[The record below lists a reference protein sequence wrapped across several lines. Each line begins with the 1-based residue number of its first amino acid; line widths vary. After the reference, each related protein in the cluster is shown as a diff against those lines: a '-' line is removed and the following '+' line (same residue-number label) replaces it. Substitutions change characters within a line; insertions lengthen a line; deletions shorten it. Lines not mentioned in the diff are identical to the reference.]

1 MRRFVLAV
9 LVLLGGI
16 GGLKAQGF
24 SFRWGGYGL
33 FRTVY
38 HPDSGSHFT
47 ARTWTM
53 TMDLYITSHIQGFGT
68 MEMLRW
74 NERPLH
80 EEDVLLTSQELGI
93 RYSPIREMWLS
104 FEYLWGHKLRLGQ
117 IAIPLGGNEQMQID
131 FYWPFPRRPMW
142 GTEEMLMLPATLP
155 WSEPG
160 VELVGTFLAGN
171 LMYEL
176 GTFQGPRLVWNQ
188 PNAHTPWIYN
198 LAAWYGDYLHD
209 NNRDKALAGKIAFRG
224 IPGLELGASGYYAAF
239 TPEEF
244 TEEGRFT
251 AVDVQGKYEK
261 GLIRIIGEFLQTRYN
276 NLDAVLQEFANRYVD
291 IYGPDQPSVVNVA
304 HLFNKAEGFFVDVNL
319 RFPMNP
325 KFFVAG
331 RYEGV
336 SRYGYLH
343 RLVKH
348 PDGTVETHGHD
359 GKETRFTLSLG
370 YRPSF
375 HSELFVSVDSNK
387 YVYLVWGL
395 GF

>member
-1 MRRFVLAV
+1 MRRLGFVVLA
-9 LVLLGGI
+9 LLLMGSEAG
-16 GGLKAQGF
+16 AQGLN
-24 SFRWGGYGL
+24 FRWGGYGL
-33 FRTVY
+33 FRATY

-53 TMDLYITSHIQGFGT
+53 TLDLFVSARVRGFGT

-80 EEDVLLTSQELGI
+80 EEDVLLTEQALGMMPN
-93 RYSPIREMWLS
+93 PIKEMWLS
-104 FEYLWGHKLRLGQ
+104 WEYLTGHKVRMGL
-117 IAIPLGGNEQMQID
+117 IALPLGGNQQMQID
-131 FYWPFPRRPMW
+131 FYWPFPHRPMW
-142 GTEEMLMLPATLP
+142 GTEEMLMLPTSLP

-160 VELVGTFLAGN
+160 LDLNGAFLAGN
-171 LMYEL
+171 LVYDL
-176 GTFQGPRLVWNQ
+176 GVFQGVRLAWFQ
-188 PNAHTPWIYN
+188 PLPNMPWIYN
-198 LAAWYGDYLHD
+198 LAGWQADYLRD
-209 NNRDKALAGKIAFRG
+209 NNRDKAVAGKVAFRG
-224 IPGLELGASGYYAAF
+224 LPGLEVGVSGYYGAY
-239 TPEEF
+239 TPEGF
-244 TEEGRFT
+244 NEEGKFM
-251 AVDVQGKYEK
+251 AVDLQGKYEK
-261 GLIRIIGEFLQTRYN
+261 GLVRVIGEFMRARYD

-304 HLFNKAEGFFVDVNL
+304 HLFNKANGFFVDVNL
-319 RFPMNP
+319 RLPMNP